1 MVLSFTTS
9 FSIFST
15 LQRMDWLSVQ
25 RVINSRSKCMT
36 NISFR
41 YNHCILVNCKFSG
54 MVCCPIAS
62 DLMVHRMSLV
72 QKPDGSSNES
82 GPKNFADINLFR
94 GSKNLG
100 RKRNNFNFFGYFRI
114 RSNGEKPTNRLLV
127 RLSAPRPWLCAAID
141 QRPTF
146 FLIDCSLRN
155 QFKSLFNFCFLV

>member
-1 MVLSFTTS
+1 MVLSFTS
-9 FSIFST
+9 NFST

-25 RVINSRSKCMT
+25 RMINSRSKFMT
-36 NISFR
+36 NIWLR

-82 GPKNFADINLFR
+82 GPKIFADINLFR

-100 RKRNNFNFFGYFRI
+100 RKWNNFNFFGYFWI
-114 RSNGEKPTNRLLV
+114 RSNGEKPNQSFVGRVMGASTL
-127 RLSAPRPWLCAAID
+127 ALCGNW
-141 QRPTF
+141 PTTHV
-146 FLIDCSLRN
+146 LPD
-155 QFKSLFNFCFLV
+155 SLFFKESI